1 MTVIQR
7 MEEAKEKDKSFLDT
21 LAKLKKK
28 VCCTRS
34 PFLHLNER
42 FLPKQTDDWSVPP
55 KTVTVNVI
63 PLLDP
68 SRVVRSECQPIEACL

>member
-7 MEEAKEKDKSFLDT
+7 MEEAKEKDKSFLDA
-21 LAKLKKK
+21 LAKLKKT

-42 FLPKQTDDWSVPP
+42 FLPKQIDDWSAPP
-55 KTVTVNVI
+55 KTVNVI

-68 SRVVRSECQPIEACL
+68 SRVVRSECQPLEAL

>member
-1 MTVIQR
+1 
-7 MEEAKEKDKSFLDT
+7 MEEAKEKDKSFLDA
-21 LAKLKKK
+21 LAQLKKT

-42 FLPKQTDDWSVPP
+42 FLPKQTDDWSAPP

-68 SRVVRSECQPIEACL
+68 SRVVRSECQPTEAL